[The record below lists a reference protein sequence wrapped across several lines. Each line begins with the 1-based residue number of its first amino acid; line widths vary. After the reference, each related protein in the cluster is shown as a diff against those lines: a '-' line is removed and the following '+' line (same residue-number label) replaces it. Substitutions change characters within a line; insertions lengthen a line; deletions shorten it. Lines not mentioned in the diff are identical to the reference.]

1 MPYEIRRIRQTEA
14 EAVTDLWD
22 EAGQS
27 VPDGGPL
34 KERGR
39 RNIAA
44 MLVLAASHPSAACF
58 VAVADEPIGLVM
70 AELDE
75 GLLPGR
81 GGTVSELYARG
92 DLAIERALAEAAI
105 AWLFERG
112 ACVIRSEVPLGEP
125 GGELLEA
132 LGFEPETVRYG
143 LYPPLKLDSSTSNCT
158 SSP

>member
-1 MPYEIRRIRQTEA
+1 MEIRRIRQTEA
-14 EAVTDLWD
+14 QAVTDLWD
-22 EAGQS
+22 EACRS

-44 MLVLAASHPSAACF
+44 LLVLAAAHPSAACF
-58 VAVADEPIGLVM
+58 VALEDEQPVGLVM

-81 GGTVSELYARG
+81 GGTVSELYSRSGA
-92 DLAIERALAEAAI
+92 ERALAEAAI
-105 AWLFERG
+105 AWLFEQG
-112 ACVIRSEVPLGEP
+112 ARVIRSEVPLDEP

-132 LGFEPETVRYG
+132 LGFEAETVRYG
-143 LYPPLKLDSSTSNCT
+143 LHRG
-158 SSP
+158 